1 MKKSANTIKN
11 FIINQKLLFIIILL
25 IIILS
30 VVDRSF
36 FTFRSLTS
44 IIDHITINGI
54 MAAGMTMLLISGCF
68 DLSVGAVLSFTGIIT
83 FLLQPYGIFISVIGG
98 LAAGTGIGA
107 LNGLLVV
114 KGKINAFIATLGSM
128 IIFRGLGLGLSDS
141 TPIKGRIE
149 GFTKLGQGSILGIP
163 NPVWILII
171 TYIAIWYI
179 LKYTKFGRNDYAIGG
194 NVLSA
199 RLTGI
204 NVNLNSFLYF
214 VVVSF
219 TAAIAGLIYCSRVNT
234 ASAVFG
240 PGIEMWVIA
249 AAVLGGTSLFGGKGG
264 VIGTIQGVIILGIVE
279 RAMVVFNVDTNY
291 QTLVRGLVILAV
303 VITDTI
309 VSRRQEKGYMSE
321 SFGARAKTN

>member
-1 MKKSANTIKN
+1 MKGTVGKIKT
-11 FIINQKLLFIIILL
+11 FVISQKHLLIIIFL

-30 VVDRSF
+30 VADRSF
-36 FTFRSLTS
+36 FTFRSLMS

-54 MAAGMTMLLISGCF
+54 MAAGMTVLLISGCF
-68 DLSVGAVLSFTGIIT
+68 DLSIGAVLAFTGVVA
-83 FLLQPYGIFISVIGG
+83 FLLQPYGMLVSVIGG
-98 LAAGTGIGA
+98 LAAGTSIGA

-114 KGKINAFIATLGSM
+114 KGRINAFIATLGSL
-128 IIFRGLGLGLSDS
+128 IIFRGFGLGLSNS

-149 GFTKLGQGSILGIP
+149 AFTKLGQGSFFSVP

-171 TYIAIWYI
+171 TYVAVWYI

-199 RLTGI
+199 RLSGI
-204 NVNLNSFLYF
+204 NVDGNSFFYF
-214 VVVSF
+214 VFVSF
-219 TAAIAGLIYCSRVNT
+219 TASVAGLVYCSRVNT
-234 ASAVFG
+234 ASAIFA

-291 QTLVRGLVILAV
+291 QLLVRGLVILAV

-309 VSRRQEKGYMSE
+309 ITQRQERGYISE
-321 SFGARAKTN
+321 SVTDSDR